1 MMSVKINH
9 NDISSLQIL
18 RISQGEKTKDVMSLW
33 DKIKDWFQSNKREK
47 ALKTVENI
55 VYQDLFDDKNHF
67 KMLYHVLML
76 KTMASDAYK
85 ERIKIDINDND
96 KNITISID
104 NYNISITDIDNEQ
117 LNKMSTIINAFNRHS
132 SIFSNEIALKCLYE
146 KLDKNE
152 LNDQIFAELY
162 IELDNKI
169 RSGEIDLKLNKSNFN
184 QVNFSAI
191 RQLVSKAIEND
202 NTNLD
207 TENDNANLENDNINL
222 ENDNINLEN
231 DNINLENDNVNLE
244 NDNINLEN
252 DNVNL
257 ENDNIN
263 LENDNV
269 NLENDNVNLE
279 NDNVNLENDNVNLE
293 NDNVNLENDNIN
305 LENDNINLENDNAN
319 LNIKKA
325 LIKDINRNTYIING
339 EEIKSKDQDEA
350 MKEFETLTKDIS
362 EENKKAIYYLLNQEG
377 ITLIKS
383 YNDSFDYYTLTTS
396 FSMSNVV
403 KQEQIYSIKTLSDD
417 LIELK
422 IKFFKKSSDKINL
435 AIPLAQPFESKL
447 YNFIYDMVAINN
459 NIEITYDKILNEK
472 MKEIIKQLNNKKP
485 RLGELFSHLLSRNKI
500 IKEDSVDITL
510 KLNKGQLVSLGGEC
524 SYNFY

>member
-47 ALKTVENI
+47 ALKIVENI

-231 DNINLENDNVNLE
+231 DNINLENDN
-244 NDNINLEN
+244 
-252 DNVNL
+252 
-257 ENDNIN
+257 
-263 LENDNV
+263 
-269 NLENDNVNLE
+269 
-279 NDNVNLENDNVNLE
+279 
-293 NDNVNLENDNIN
+293 IN
-305 LENDNINLENDNAN
+305 LENDNINLENDNTNLENDNTN

-325 LIKDINRNTYIING
+325 LIKDINRNTYIFNG
-339 EEIKSKDQDEA
+339 KEIKSKDQDEA

-362 EENKKAIYYLLNQEG
+362 EKNKKAIYYLLNQEG
-377 ITLIKS
+377 VTLIKS

-435 AIPLAQPFESKL
+435 DIPLAQPFESKL
-447 YNFIYDMVAINN
+447 YNFIYDMIAINN

>member
-1 MMSVKINH
+1 MMNVKINH

-47 ALKTVENI
+47 ALKIVENI
-55 VYQDLFDDKNHF
+55 VVEEKFDDKNNF

-85 ERIKIDINDND
+85 ERIKINTNDND

-132 SIFSNEIALKCLYE
+132 LIFSNEIALKCLYE

-222 ENDNINLEN
+222 ENDNA
-231 DNINLENDNVNLE
+231 
-244 NDNINLEN
+244 
-252 DNVNL
+252 
-257 ENDNIN
+257 
-263 LENDNV
+263 
-269 NLENDNVNLE
+269 
-279 NDNVNLENDNVNLE
+279 
-293 NDNVNLENDNIN
+293 
-305 LENDNINLENDNAN
+305 NLENDNAN

-325 LIKDINRNTYIING
+325 LIKDINRNTYIFNG
-339 EEIKSKDQDEA
+339 KEIKSKDQDEA
-350 MKEFETLTKDIS
+350 MEEFETLTKDIS
-362 EENKKAIYYLLNQEG
+362 EKNKKAIYYLLNQEG

-435 AIPLAQPFESKL
+435 DIPLAQPFESKL

-472 MKEIIKQLNNKKP
+472 MNEIIKQLNNKKP

-524 SYNFY
+524 SYKFY

>member
-1 MMSVKINH
+1 MSVKINH
-9 NDISSLQIL
+9 NDISNSQIL

-104 NYNISITDIDNEQ
+104 NYNISITDIDNEK

-191 RQLVSKAIEND
+191 RQLVSKVIEND

-222 ENDNINLEN
+222 ESDNT
-231 DNINLENDNVNLE
+231 
-244 NDNINLEN
+244 
-252 DNVNL
+252 
-257 ENDNIN
+257 
-263 LENDNV
+263 
-269 NLENDNVNLE
+269 
-279 NDNVNLENDNVNLE
+279 
-293 NDNVNLENDNIN
+293 
-305 LENDNINLENDNAN
+305 N

-325 LIKDINRNTYIING
+325 LIKDINRNTYIFNG
-339 EEIKSKDQDEA
+339 KEIKSKNQDEA
-350 MKEFETLTKDIS
+350 MEEFETLTKDIS

-435 AIPLAQPFESKL
+435 DIPLAQPFESKL

>member
-1 MMSVKINH
+1 MNVKINH

-47 ALKTVENI
+47 ALKIVENI
-55 VYQDLFDDKNHF
+55 VVEEKFDDKNNF

-85 ERIKIDINDND
+85 ERIKINTNDND

-132 SIFSNEIALKCLYE
+132 LIFSNEIALKCLYE

-222 ENDNINLEN
+222 ENDNANLEN
-231 DNINLENDNVNLE
+231 DNANLENDNANLE
-244 NDNINLEN
+244 NDNA
-252 DNVNL
+252 
-257 ENDNIN
+257 
-263 LENDNV
+263 
-269 NLENDNVNLE
+269 
-279 NDNVNLENDNVNLE
+279 
-293 NDNVNLENDNIN
+293 
-305 LENDNINLENDNAN
+305 NLENDNAN

-325 LIKDINRNTYIING
+325 LIKDINRNTYIFNG
-339 EEIKSKDQDEA
+339 KEIKSKDQDEA
-350 MKEFETLTKDIS
+350 MEEFETLTKDIS
-362 EENKKAIYYLLNQEG
+362 EKNKKAIYYLLNQEG

-435 AIPLAQPFESKL
+435 DIPLAQPFESKL

-472 MKEIIKQLNNKKP
+472 MNEIIKQLNNKKP

>member
-231 DNINLENDNVNLE
+231 DN
-244 NDNINLEN
+244 
-252 DNVNL
+252 
-257 ENDNIN
+257 
-263 LENDNV
+263 V

-279 NDNVNLENDNVNLE
+279 NDNVNLENDNI
-293 NDNVNLENDNIN
+293 NLENDNIN

>member
-9 NDISSLQIL
+9 NDISNSQIL

-33 DKIKDWFQSNKREK
+33 DKIKDWFQSSKREK

-132 SIFSNEIALKCLYE
+132 SIFSNEIALKYLYE

-169 RSGEIDLKLNKSNFN
+169 RSGEIELKLNKSNFN

-207 TENDNANLENDNINL
+207 TENDN
-222 ENDNINLEN
+222 
-231 DNINLENDNVNLE
+231 
-244 NDNINLEN
+244 
-252 DNVNL
+252 
-257 ENDNIN
+257 
-263 LENDNV
+263 
-269 NLENDNVNLE
+269 
-279 NDNVNLENDNVNLE
+279 
-293 NDNVNLENDNIN
+293 
-305 LENDNINLENDNAN
+305 INLENDNAN

-325 LIKDINRNTYIING
+325 LIKDINRNTYIFNG
-339 EEIKSKDQDEA
+339 KEIKSKDQDEA
-350 MKEFETLTKDIS
+350 MEEFETLTKDIS

-435 AIPLAQPFESKL
+435 DIPLAQPFESKL

-459 NIEITYDKILNEK
+459 NIEITDDKILNEK
-472 MKEIIKQLNNKKP
+472 MNEIIKQLNNKKP

>member
-9 NDISSLQIL
+9 NDISNSQIL

-104 NYNISITDIDNEQ
+104 NYNISITDIDNEK

-222 ENDNINLEN
+222 ESDNT
-231 DNINLENDNVNLE
+231 
-244 NDNINLEN
+244 
-252 DNVNL
+252 
-257 ENDNIN
+257 
-263 LENDNV
+263 
-269 NLENDNVNLE
+269 
-279 NDNVNLENDNVNLE
+279 
-293 NDNVNLENDNIN
+293 
-305 LENDNINLENDNAN
+305 N

-325 LIKDINRNTYIING
+325 LIKDINRNTYIFNG
-339 EEIKSKDQDEA
+339 KEIKSKNQDEA
-350 MKEFETLTKDIS
+350 MEEFETLTKDIS

-435 AIPLAQPFESKL
+435 DIPLAQPFESKL

-472 MKEIIKQLNNKKP
+472 MNEIIKQLNNKKP

>member
-1 MMSVKINH
+1 MMNVKINH

-47 ALKTVENI
+47 ALKIVENI
-55 VYQDLFDDKNHF
+55 VVEEKFDDKNNF

-85 ERIKIDINDND
+85 ERIKINTNDND

-132 SIFSNEIALKCLYE
+132 LIFSNEIALKCLYE

-231 DNINLENDNVNLE
+231 DNANLENDNANLE
-244 NDNINLEN
+244 NDNA
-252 DNVNL
+252 
-257 ENDNIN
+257 
-263 LENDNV
+263 
-269 NLENDNVNLE
+269 
-279 NDNVNLENDNVNLE
+279 
-293 NDNVNLENDNIN
+293 
-305 LENDNINLENDNAN
+305 NLENDNAN

-325 LIKDINRNTYIING
+325 LIKDINRNTYIFNG
-339 EEIKSKDQDEA
+339 KEIKSKDQDEA
-350 MKEFETLTKDIS
+350 MEEFETLTKDIS
-362 EENKKAIYYLLNQEG
+362 EKNKKAIYYLLNQEG

-435 AIPLAQPFESKL
+435 DIPLAQPFESKL

-472 MKEIIKQLNNKKP
+472 MNEIIKQLNNKKP

>member
-47 ALKTVENI
+47 ALKIVENI

-85 ERIKIDINDND
+85 ERIKIDFNDND

-117 LNKMSTIINAFNRHS
+117 LNKMSKIINVFNRHS
-132 SIFSNEIALKCLYE
+132 SIFSNEVALKCLYE

-191 RQLVSKAIEND
+191 RQLVSKAIENSD
-202 NTNLD
+202 ISLD
-207 TENDNANLENDNINL
+207 TENSDISLDTENGNT
-222 ENDNINLEN
+222 
-231 DNINLENDNVNLE
+231 
-244 NDNINLEN
+244 
-252 DNVNL
+252 
-257 ENDNIN
+257 
-263 LENDNV
+263 
-269 NLENDNVNLE
+269 
-279 NDNVNLENDNVNLE
+279 
-293 NDNVNLENDNIN
+293 
-305 LENDNINLENDNAN
+305 N

-325 LIKDINRNTYIING
+325 LMKDINRNTYIING

-350 MKEFETLTKDIS
+350 IEEFETLTKDIS

-383 YNDSFDYYTLTTS
+383 YNNAFDYYTLTTS
-396 FSMSNVV
+396 FSSNDVV
-403 KQEQIYSIKTLSDD
+403 KQEQIYSIKTLSDN

-422 IKFFKKSSDKINL
+422 IKFLKKSSDKINL
-435 AIPLAQPFESKL
+435 DIPLAQPVESKL

-459 NIEITYDKILNEK
+459 NIERTDDKSLNEK
-472 MKEIIKQLNNKKP
+472 MKEIIKQLNNKEP
-485 RLGELFSHLLSRNKI
+485 RLEELFLNLLSRSKI

-524 SYNFY
+524 SYKFY

>member
-1 MMSVKINH
+1 MNVKINH

-47 ALKTVENI
+47 ALKIVENI
-55 VYQDLFDDKNHF
+55 VVEEKFDDKNNF

-85 ERIKIDINDND
+85 ERIKINTNDND

-132 SIFSNEIALKCLYE
+132 LIFSNEIALKCLYE

-207 TENDNANLENDNINL
+207 TENDNANLENDN
-222 ENDNINLEN
+222 
-231 DNINLENDNVNLE
+231 
-244 NDNINLEN
+244 
-252 DNVNL
+252 
-257 ENDNIN
+257 
-263 LENDNV
+263 
-269 NLENDNVNLE
+269 
-279 NDNVNLENDNVNLE
+279 
-293 NDNVNLENDNIN
+293 
-305 LENDNINLENDNAN
+305 AN

-325 LIKDINRNTYIING
+325 LIKDINRNTYIFNG
-339 EEIKSKDQDEA
+339 KEIKSKDQDEA
-350 MKEFETLTKDIS
+350 MEEFETLTKDIS
-362 EENKKAIYYLLNQEG
+362 EKNKKAIYYLLNQEG

-435 AIPLAQPFESKL
+435 DIPLAQPFESKL

-472 MKEIIKQLNNKKP
+472 MNEIIKQLNNKKP

-524 SYNFY
+524 SYKFY

>member
-1 MMSVKINH
+1 MSVKINH
-9 NDISSLQIL
+9 NDISNSQIL

-104 NYNISITDIDNEQ
+104 NYNISITDIDNEK

-222 ENDNINLEN
+222 ESDNT
-231 DNINLENDNVNLE
+231 
-244 NDNINLEN
+244 
-252 DNVNL
+252 
-257 ENDNIN
+257 
-263 LENDNV
+263 
-269 NLENDNVNLE
+269 
-279 NDNVNLENDNVNLE
+279 
-293 NDNVNLENDNIN
+293 
-305 LENDNINLENDNAN
+305 N

-325 LIKDINRNTYIING
+325 LIKDINRNTYIFNG
-339 EEIKSKDQDEA
+339 KEIKSKNQDEA
-350 MKEFETLTKDIS
+350 MEEFETLTKDIS

-435 AIPLAQPFESKL
+435 DIPLAQPFESKL

-472 MKEIIKQLNNKKP
+472 MNEIIKQLNNKNQ
-485 RLGELFSHLLSRNKI
+485 G
-500 IKEDSVDITL
+500 
-510 KLNKGQLVSLGGEC
+510 
-524 SYNFY
+524 

>member
-47 ALKTVENI
+47 ALKIVENI

-231 DNINLENDNVNLE
+231 DNTNLENDNT
-244 NDNINLEN
+244 
-252 DNVNL
+252 
-257 ENDNIN
+257 
-263 LENDNV
+263 
-269 NLENDNVNLE
+269 
-279 NDNVNLENDNVNLE
+279 
-293 NDNVNLENDNIN
+293 
-305 LENDNINLENDNAN
+305 N

-325 LIKDINRNTYIING
+325 LIKDINRNTYIFNG
-339 EEIKSKDQDEA
+339 KEIKSKDQDEA

-362 EENKKAIYYLLNQEG
+362 EKNKKAIYYLLNQEG

-435 AIPLAQPFESKL
+435 DIPLAQPFESKL
-447 YNFIYDMVAINN
+447 YNFIYDMIAINN

>member
-9 NDISSLQIL
+9 NDISNSQIL

-47 ALKTVENI
+47 VLKTVENI
-55 VYQDLFDDKNHF
+55 VCQDLFDDKNHF

-85 ERIKIDINDND
+85 ERIKINTNDND

-132 SIFSNEIALKCLYE
+132 LIFSNEIALKCLYE

-222 ENDNINLEN
+222 ENDNANLEN
-231 DNINLENDNVNLE
+231 DNANLENDNA
-244 NDNINLEN
+244 
-252 DNVNL
+252 
-257 ENDNIN
+257 
-263 LENDNV
+263 
-269 NLENDNVNLE
+269 
-279 NDNVNLENDNVNLE
+279 
-293 NDNVNLENDNIN
+293 
-305 LENDNINLENDNAN
+305 NLENDNAN

-396 FSMSNVV
+396 FSSNDVV

-435 AIPLAQPFESKL
+435 DIPLAQPFESKL

-472 MKEIIKQLNNKKP
+472 MNEIIKQLNNKKP

>member
-9 NDISSLQIL
+9 NDISNSQIL

-55 VYQDLFDDKNHF
+55 VCQDLFDDKNHF

-85 ERIKIDINDND
+85 ERIKINTNDND

-132 SIFSNEIALKCLYE
+132 LIFSNEIALKCLYE

-222 ENDNINLEN
+222 ENDNA
-231 DNINLENDNVNLE
+231 
-244 NDNINLEN
+244 
-252 DNVNL
+252 
-257 ENDNIN
+257 
-263 LENDNV
+263 
-269 NLENDNVNLE
+269 
-279 NDNVNLENDNVNLE
+279 
-293 NDNVNLENDNIN
+293 
-305 LENDNINLENDNAN
+305 NLENDNAN

-396 FSMSNVV
+396 FSSNDVV

-435 AIPLAQPFESKL
+435 DIPLAQPFESKL

-472 MKEIIKQLNNKKP
+472 MNEIIKQLNNKKP

-510 KLNKGQLVSLGGEC
+510 KLNKGQLVSLGGE
-524 SYNFY
+524 

>member
-9 NDISSLQIL
+9 NDISNSQIL

-55 VYQDLFDDKNHF
+55 VCQDLFDDKNHF

-85 ERIKIDINDND
+85 ERIKINTNDND

-132 SIFSNEIALKCLYE
+132 LIFSNEIALKCLYE

-222 ENDNINLEN
+222 ENDNANLEN
-231 DNINLENDNVNLE
+231 DNANLENDNANLE
-244 NDNINLEN
+244 NDNANLEN
-252 DNVNL
+252 DNA
-257 ENDNIN
+257 
-263 LENDNV
+263 
-269 NLENDNVNLE
+269 
-279 NDNVNLENDNVNLE
+279 
-293 NDNVNLENDNIN
+293 
-305 LENDNINLENDNAN
+305 NLENDNAN

-325 LIKDINRNTYIING
+325 LIKDINRNTYIFNG
-339 EEIKSKDQDEA
+339 KEIKSKDQDEA
-350 MKEFETLTKDIS
+350 MEEFETLTKDIS

-435 AIPLAQPFESKL
+435 DIPLAQPFESKL

-472 MKEIIKQLNNKKP
+472 MNEIIKQLNNKKP

>member
-47 ALKTVENI
+47 ALKIVENI

-222 ENDNINLEN
+222 ENDNTNLEN
-231 DNINLENDNVNLE
+231 DNTNLENDNTNLE
-244 NDNINLEN
+244 NDNT
-252 DNVNL
+252 
-257 ENDNIN
+257 
-263 LENDNV
+263 
-269 NLENDNVNLE
+269 
-279 NDNVNLENDNVNLE
+279 
-293 NDNVNLENDNIN
+293 
-305 LENDNINLENDNAN
+305 N

-325 LIKDINRNTYIING
+325 LIKDINRNTYIFNG
-339 EEIKSKDQDEA
+339 KEIKSKDQDEA

-362 EENKKAIYYLLNQEG
+362 EKNKKAIYYLLNQEG

-396 FSMSNVV
+396 FSSNDVV

-435 AIPLAQPFESKL
+435 DIPLAQPFESKL

-472 MKEIIKQLNNKKP
+472 MNEIIKQLNNKKP

>member
-9 NDISSLQIL
+9 NDISNSQIL

-33 DKIKDWFQSNKREK
+33 DKIKDWFQSSKREK

-132 SIFSNEIALKCLYE
+132 SIFSNEIALKYLYE

-207 TENDNANLENDNINL
+207 TENDN
-222 ENDNINLEN
+222 
-231 DNINLENDNVNLE
+231 
-244 NDNINLEN
+244 
-252 DNVNL
+252 
-257 ENDNIN
+257 
-263 LENDNV
+263 
-269 NLENDNVNLE
+269 
-279 NDNVNLENDNVNLE
+279 
-293 NDNVNLENDNIN
+293 
-305 LENDNINLENDNAN
+305 INLENDNAN

-325 LIKDINRNTYIING
+325 LIKDINRNTYIFNG
-339 EEIKSKDQDEA
+339 KEIKSKDQDEA
-350 MKEFETLTKDIS
+350 MEEFETLTKDIS

-435 AIPLAQPFESKL
+435 DIPLAQPFESKL

-459 NIEITYDKILNEK
+459 NIEITDDKILNEK
-472 MKEIIKQLNNKKP
+472 MNEIIKQLNNKKP

>member
-85 ERIKIDINDND
+85 ERIKIDINHND

-207 TENDNANLENDNINL
+207 T
-222 ENDNINLEN
+222 
-231 DNINLENDNVNLE
+231 
-244 NDNINLEN
+244 
-252 DNVNL
+252 
-257 ENDNIN
+257 
-263 LENDNV
+263 
-269 NLENDNVNLE
+269 
-279 NDNVNLENDNVNLE
+279 
-293 NDNVNLENDNIN
+293 
-305 LENDNINLENDNAN
+305 ENDNAN

>member
-1 MMSVKINH
+1 MSVKINH

-47 ALKTVENI
+47 ALKIVENI

-202 NTNLD
+202 NTNL
-207 TENDNANLENDNINL
+207 ENDNTNLENDNTNL
-222 ENDNINLEN
+222 ENDNT
-231 DNINLENDNVNLE
+231 
-244 NDNINLEN
+244 
-252 DNVNL
+252 
-257 ENDNIN
+257 
-263 LENDNV
+263 
-269 NLENDNVNLE
+269 
-279 NDNVNLENDNVNLE
+279 
-293 NDNVNLENDNIN
+293 
-305 LENDNINLENDNAN
+305 N

-325 LIKDINRNTYIING
+325 LIKDINRNTYIFNG
-339 EEIKSKDQDEA
+339 KEIKSKDQDEA

-362 EENKKAIYYLLNQEG
+362 EKNKKAIYYLLNQEG

-396 FSMSNVV
+396 FSSNDVV

-435 AIPLAQPFESKL
+435 DIPLAQPFESKL

-472 MKEIIKQLNNKKP
+472 MNEIIKQLNNKKP

>member
-1 MMSVKINH
+1 MMNVKINH
-9 NDISSLQIL
+9 NDISNSQIL

-47 ALKTVENI
+47 ALKIVENI

-85 ERIKIDINDND
+85 ERIKININD

-117 LNKMSTIINAFNRHS
+117 LNKMSTIINIFNRHP

-152 LNDQIFAELY
+152 LNDQLFAELY

-184 QVNFSAI
+184 QVDFSAI
-191 RQLVSKAIEND
+191 SQLVSKAIEMD
-202 NTNLD
+202 NTNLK
-207 TENDNANLENDNINL
+207 
-222 ENDNINLEN
+222 
-231 DNINLENDNVNLE
+231 NV
-244 NDNINLEN
+244 
-252 DNVNL
+252 
-257 ENDNIN
+257 
-263 LENDNV
+263 
-269 NLENDNVNLE
+269 
-279 NDNVNLENDNVNLE
+279 
-293 NDNVNLENDNIN
+293 
-305 LENDNINLENDNAN
+305 
-319 LNIKKA
+319 
-325 LIKDINRNTYIING
+325 LIKDINRNTYIFNG
-339 EEIKSKDQDEA
+339 KEIKSKDQNEA
-350 MKEFETLTKDIS
+350 MEEFETLTKDIS

-383 YNDSFDYYTLTTS
+383 YNDAFDYYTLTTS
-396 FSMSNVV
+396 FSSNDVV
-403 KQEQIYSIKTLSDD
+403 KQEQIYSIKTLSDN

-422 IKFFKKSSDKINL
+422 INFFKKSGDKINQN
-435 AIPLAQPFESKL
+435 IPLAQPFESKL

-459 NIEITYDKILNEK
+459 NIEITDDKSLNEK
-472 MKEIIKQLNNKKP
+472 MKEIKKQLNNKES
-485 RLGELFSHLLSRNKI
+485 RLGELFFNLLDRYKI

-524 SYNFY
+524 SYKFY

>member
-1 MMSVKINH
+1 MMNVKINH
-9 NDISSLQIL
+9 NDISNSQIL

-47 ALKTVENI
+47 ALKIVENI

-85 ERIKIDINDND
+85 ERIKININD

-117 LNKMSTIINAFNRHS
+117 LNKMSTIINIFNRHP

-152 LNDQIFAELY
+152 LNDQLFAELY

-184 QVNFSAI
+184 QVDFSAI
-191 RQLVSKAIEND
+191 SQLVSKAIEMD
-202 NTNLD
+202 NTNLK
-207 TENDNANLENDNINL
+207 
-222 ENDNINLEN
+222 
-231 DNINLENDNVNLE
+231 NV
-244 NDNINLEN
+244 
-252 DNVNL
+252 
-257 ENDNIN
+257 
-263 LENDNV
+263 
-269 NLENDNVNLE
+269 
-279 NDNVNLENDNVNLE
+279 
-293 NDNVNLENDNIN
+293 
-305 LENDNINLENDNAN
+305 
-319 LNIKKA
+319 
-325 LIKDINRNTYIING
+325 LIKDINRNTYIFNG
-339 EEIKSKDQDEA
+339 EEIKSKDQNEA
-350 MKEFETLTKDIS
+350 MEEFETLTKDIS

-383 YNDSFDYYTLTTS
+383 YNDAYDYYTLTTS
-396 FSMSNVV
+396 FSSNDVV
-403 KQEQIYSIKTLSDD
+403 KQEQIYSIKTLSDN

-422 IKFFKKSSDKINL
+422 INFFKKSSDKINRD
-435 AIPLAQPFESKL
+435 IPLAQPFESKL

-459 NIEITYDKILNEK
+459 NIERTDDKSLNEK
-472 MKEIIKQLNNKKP
+472 MNEIKKQLNNKEP
-485 RLGELFSHLLSRNKI
+485 RLGELFFNLLDRYKI

-524 SYNFY
+524 SYKFY

>member
-1 MMSVKINH
+1 MMNVKINH
-9 NDISSLQIL
+9 NDISNSQIL

-47 ALKTVENI
+47 ALKIVENI

-85 ERIKIDINDND
+85 ERIKININD

-117 LNKMSTIINAFNRHS
+117 LNKMSTIINIFNRHP
-132 SIFSNEIALKCLYE
+132 SIFSNEIALKYLYE

-152 LNDQIFAELY
+152 LNDQLFAELY

-191 RQLVSKAIEND
+191 SQLVSKAIEMD
-202 NTNLD
+202 NTNLK
-207 TENDNANLENDNINL
+207 
-222 ENDNINLEN
+222 
-231 DNINLENDNVNLE
+231 NV
-244 NDNINLEN
+244 
-252 DNVNL
+252 
-257 ENDNIN
+257 
-263 LENDNV
+263 
-269 NLENDNVNLE
+269 
-279 NDNVNLENDNVNLE
+279 
-293 NDNVNLENDNIN
+293 
-305 LENDNINLENDNAN
+305 
-319 LNIKKA
+319 
-325 LIKDINRNTYIING
+325 LIKDINRNTYTING
-339 EEIKSKDQDEA
+339 EEIKSKDQNEA
-350 MKEFETLTKDIS
+350 MEEFQTLTKDIS

-383 YNDSFDYYTLTTS
+383 YNDAFDYYTLTTS
-396 FSMSNVV
+396 FSINDVF

-417 LIELK
+417 LIEVK
-422 IKFFKKSSDKINL
+422 INFFKKSGDKINQN
-435 AIPLAQPFESKL
+435 IPLAQPFESKL

-459 NIEITYDKILNEK
+459 NIEITDDQSLNEK
-472 MKEIIKQLNNKKP
+472 MKEIKKQLNNKES
-485 RLGELFSHLLSRNKI
+485 RLGELFFNLLDRYKI

-524 SYNFY
+524 SYKFY

>member
-1 MMSVKINH
+1 
-9 NDISSLQIL
+9 
-18 RISQGEKTKDVMSLW
+18 
-33 DKIKDWFQSNKREK
+33 
-47 ALKTVENI
+47 
-55 VYQDLFDDKNHF
+55 
-67 KMLYHVLML
+67 
-76 KTMASDAYK
+76 
-85 ERIKIDINDND
+85 
-96 KNITISID
+96 
-104 NYNISITDIDNEQ
+104 
-117 LNKMSTIINAFNRHS
+117 
-132 SIFSNEIALKCLYE
+132 
-146 KLDKNE
+146 
-152 LNDQIFAELY
+152 
-162 IELDNKI
+162 
-169 RSGEIDLKLNKSNFN
+169 
-184 QVNFSAI
+184 
-191 RQLVSKAIEND
+191 
-202 NTNLD
+202 
-207 TENDNANLENDNINL
+207 
-222 ENDNINLEN
+222 
-231 DNINLENDNVNLE
+231 
-244 NDNINLEN
+244 
-252 DNVNL
+252 
-257 ENDNIN
+257 
-263 LENDNV
+263 
-269 NLENDNVNLE
+269 
-279 NDNVNLENDNVNLE
+279 
-293 NDNVNLENDNIN
+293 
-305 LENDNINLENDNAN
+305 DNAN

-396 FSMSNVV
+396 FSSNDVV

-435 AIPLAQPFESKL
+435 DIPLAQPFESKL

-472 MKEIIKQLNNKKP
+472 MNEIIKQLNNKKP

>member
-47 ALKTVENI
+47 ALKIVENI

-231 DNINLENDNVNLE
+231 DNINLENDNTNLE
-244 NDNINLEN
+244 NDNTNLEN
-252 DNVNL
+252 DNT
-257 ENDNIN
+257 
-263 LENDNV
+263 
-269 NLENDNVNLE
+269 
-279 NDNVNLENDNVNLE
+279 
-293 NDNVNLENDNIN
+293 
-305 LENDNINLENDNAN
+305 N

-325 LIKDINRNTYIING
+325 LIKDINRNTYIFNG
-339 EEIKSKDQDEA
+339 KEIKSKDQDEA

-362 EENKKAIYYLLNQEG
+362 EKNKKAIYYLLNQEG

-396 FSMSNVV
+396 FSSNDVV

-435 AIPLAQPFESKL
+435 DIPLAQPFESKL

-472 MKEIIKQLNNKKP
+472 MNEIIKQLNNKKP

>member
-1 MMSVKINH
+1 MMNVKINH
-9 NDISSLQIL
+9 NDISNSQIL

-85 ERIKIDINDND
+85 ERIKINTND

-117 LNKMSTIINAFNRHS
+117 LNKMSTIINIFNRHP

-152 LNDQIFAELY
+152 LNDQLFAELY

-184 QVNFSAI
+184 QVDFSAI
-191 RQLVSKAIEND
+191 SQLVSKAIEMD
-202 NTNLD
+202 NTNLK
-207 TENDNANLENDNINL
+207 
-222 ENDNINLEN
+222 
-231 DNINLENDNVNLE
+231 NV
-244 NDNINLEN
+244 
-252 DNVNL
+252 
-257 ENDNIN
+257 
-263 LENDNV
+263 
-269 NLENDNVNLE
+269 
-279 NDNVNLENDNVNLE
+279 
-293 NDNVNLENDNIN
+293 
-305 LENDNINLENDNAN
+305 
-319 LNIKKA
+319 
-325 LIKDINRNTYIING
+325 LIKDINRNTYIFNG
-339 EEIKSKDQDEA
+339 KEIKSKDQNEA
-350 MKEFETLTKDIS
+350 MEEFETLTKDIS

-383 YNDSFDYYTLTTS
+383 YNDAYDYYTLTTS
-396 FSMSNVV
+396 FSSNDVV
-403 KQEQIYSIKTLSDD
+403 KQEQIYSIKTLSDN
-417 LIELK
+417 LIEVK
-422 IKFFKKSSDKINL
+422 INFFKKSGDKINQN
-435 AIPLAQPFESKL
+435 IPLAQPFESKL

-459 NIEITYDKILNEK
+459 NIERTDDKSLNEK
-472 MKEIIKQLNNKKP
+472 MNEIKKQLNNKES
-485 RLGELFSHLLSRNKI
+485 RLGELFFNLLDSYKI

-524 SYNFY
+524 SYKFY

>member
-9 NDISSLQIL
+9 NDISNSQIL

-96 KNITISID
+96 RNITISID

-117 LNKMSTIINAFNRHS
+117 INKMSIIINAFNRHS

-222 ENDNINLEN
+222 ENDNT
-231 DNINLENDNVNLE
+231 
-244 NDNINLEN
+244 
-252 DNVNL
+252 
-257 ENDNIN
+257 
-263 LENDNV
+263 
-269 NLENDNVNLE
+269 
-279 NDNVNLENDNVNLE
+279 
-293 NDNVNLENDNIN
+293 
-305 LENDNINLENDNAN
+305 N

-325 LIKDINRNTYIING
+325 LIKDINRNTYIFNG
-339 EEIKSKDQDEA
+339 KEIKSKNQDEA
-350 MKEFETLTKDIS
+350 MEEFETLTKDIS

-435 AIPLAQPFESKL
+435 DIPLAQPFESKL

>member
-207 TENDNANLENDNINL
+207 TENDNI
-222 ENDNINLEN
+222 
-231 DNINLENDNVNLE
+231 
-244 NDNINLEN
+244 
-252 DNVNL
+252 NL

-305 LENDNINLENDNAN
+305 LENDNAN

-325 LIKDINRNTYIING
+325 LIKDINRNTYIFNG
-339 EEIKSKDQDEA
+339 KEIKSKDQDKA

-396 FSMSNVV
+396 FSMSNIV

-435 AIPLAQPFESKL
+435 DIPLAQPFESKL

-472 MKEIIKQLNNKKP
+472 MKEIIKQLDNKKP

>member
-9 NDISSLQIL
+9 NDISNSQIL

-67 KMLYHVLML
+67 KMLYHFLML

-104 NYNISITDIDNEQ
+104 NYNISITDIDNEK

-222 ENDNINLEN
+222 ESDNT
-231 DNINLENDNVNLE
+231 
-244 NDNINLEN
+244 
-252 DNVNL
+252 
-257 ENDNIN
+257 
-263 LENDNV
+263 
-269 NLENDNVNLE
+269 
-279 NDNVNLENDNVNLE
+279 
-293 NDNVNLENDNIN
+293 
-305 LENDNINLENDNAN
+305 N

-325 LIKDINRNTYIING
+325 LIKDINRNTYIFNG
-339 EEIKSKDQDEA
+339 KEIKSKNQDEA
-350 MKEFETLTKDIS
+350 MEEFETLTKDIS

-435 AIPLAQPFESKL
+435 DIPLAQPFESKL

>member
-9 NDISSLQIL
+9 NDISNSQIL

-202 NTNLD
+202 N
-207 TENDNANLENDNINL
+207 ANLENDNINL
-222 ENDNINLEN
+222 ENDNI
-231 DNINLENDNVNLE
+231 
-244 NDNINLEN
+244 
-252 DNVNL
+252 
-257 ENDNIN
+257 
-263 LENDNV
+263 
-269 NLENDNVNLE
+269 
-279 NDNVNLENDNVNLE
+279 
-293 NDNVNLENDNIN
+293 
-305 LENDNINLENDNAN
+305 N

-325 LIKDINRNTYIING
+325 LIKDINRNTYIFNG
-339 EEIKSKDQDEA
+339 KEIKSKDQDEA
-350 MKEFETLTKDIS
+350 MEEFETLTKDIS

-435 AIPLAQPFESKL
+435 DIPLAQPFESKL

>member
-1 MMSVKINH
+1 MSVKINH
-9 NDISSLQIL
+9 NDISNSQIL

-55 VYQDLFDDKNHF
+55 VCQDLFDDKNHF

-85 ERIKIDINDND
+85 ERIKINTNDND

-132 SIFSNEIALKCLYE
+132 LIFSNEIALKCLYE

-207 TENDNANLENDNINL
+207 TENDNANLENDN
-222 ENDNINLEN
+222 
-231 DNINLENDNVNLE
+231 
-244 NDNINLEN
+244 
-252 DNVNL
+252 
-257 ENDNIN
+257 
-263 LENDNV
+263 
-269 NLENDNVNLE
+269 
-279 NDNVNLENDNVNLE
+279 
-293 NDNVNLENDNIN
+293 
-305 LENDNINLENDNAN
+305 AN

-325 LIKDINRNTYIING
+325 LIKDINRNTYIFNG
-339 EEIKSKDQDEA
+339 KEIKSKDQDEA
-350 MKEFETLTKDIS
+350 MEEFETLTKDIS

-435 AIPLAQPFESKL
+435 DIPLAQPFESKL

-472 MKEIIKQLNNKKP
+472 MNEIIKQLNNKKP

>member
-9 NDISSLQIL
+9 NDISNSQIL

-47 ALKTVENI
+47 ALKAVENI

-85 ERIKIDINDND
+85 ERIKINTNDND

-104 NYNISITDIDNEQ
+104 NYNIYITDIDNEQ
-117 LNKMSTIINAFNRHS
+117 LNKMSTIINVFNRHS

-191 RQLVSKAIEND
+191 RQLVSKAIEMD
-202 NTNLD
+202 NTNLK
-207 TENDNANLENDNINL
+207 
-222 ENDNINLEN
+222 
-231 DNINLENDNVNLE
+231 NV
-244 NDNINLEN
+244 
-252 DNVNL
+252 
-257 ENDNIN
+257 
-263 LENDNV
+263 
-269 NLENDNVNLE
+269 
-279 NDNVNLENDNVNLE
+279 
-293 NDNVNLENDNIN
+293 
-305 LENDNINLENDNAN
+305 
-319 LNIKKA
+319 
-325 LIKDINRNTYIING
+325 LIKDINRNTYIFNG
-339 EEIKSKDQDEA
+339 EKIKSKDQNEA
-350 MKEFETLTKDIS
+350 MEEFETLTKDIS

-383 YNDSFDYYTLTTS
+383 YNDAYDYYTLTTS
-396 FSMSNVV
+396 FSSNDVF

-417 LIELK
+417 LIEVK
-422 IKFFKKSSDKINL
+422 INFFKKSGDKINQN
-435 AIPLAQPFESKL
+435 IPLAQPFESKL

-459 NIEITYDKILNEK
+459 NIERTDDKSLNEK
-472 MKEIIKQLNNKKP
+472 MNEIKKQLNNKES
-485 RLGELFSHLLSRNKI
+485 RLGELFFNLLDRYKI

-524 SYNFY
+524 SYKFY

>member
-231 DNINLENDNVNLE
+231 DNVNLE

-252 DNVNL
+252 DNV
-257 ENDNIN
+257 
-263 LENDNV
+263 
-269 NLENDNVNLE
+269 
-279 NDNVNLENDNVNLE
+279 
-293 NDNVNLENDNIN
+293 
-305 LENDNINLENDNAN
+305 NLENDNAN

>member
-222 ENDNINLEN
+222 ENDN
-231 DNINLENDNVNLE
+231 VNLE
-244 NDNINLEN
+244 NDNIKLEN

-269 NLENDNVNLE
+269 NLENDNV
-279 NDNVNLENDNVNLE
+279 
-293 NDNVNLENDNIN
+293 N

-396 FSMSNVV
+396 FSMSNIV